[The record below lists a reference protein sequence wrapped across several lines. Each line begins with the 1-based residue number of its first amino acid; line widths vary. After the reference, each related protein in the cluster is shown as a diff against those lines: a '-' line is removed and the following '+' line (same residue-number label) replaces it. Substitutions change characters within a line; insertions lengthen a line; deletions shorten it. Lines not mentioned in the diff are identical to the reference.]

1 MSLTGIAGSLVEA
14 WAELR
19 THKTRVLLALI
30 GVALSVASL
39 TTVVALAD
47 MSREALAQG
56 SEASSGR
63 PATLTVGAYPMNGE
77 MGDLA
82 PLREA
87 FGSVVE
93 RYAVEYASL
102 NLLTSVPFQ
111 FPDGVVQ
118 TETTVVDADY
128 GVMRRV
134 NLTSG
139 AWFTETDGQRL
150 APAVI
155 VNEAFYARLG
165 SPDLAVDPVV
175 RISSGTRVD
184 AVVTGVRRN
193 LWPEEPPAA
202 YMLSE
207 AYDRVGAVAAP
218 GMNGPPMLEL
228 WVPEDLAEPLTAAII
243 SDLSAQ
249 FPALQIDAYRAD
261 YAAWGDPYGGMQ
273 LAVGG
278 IAGLVLLLG
287 AVGLLNISMVT
298 VKYRVREI
306 GIRRSFGATSGRI
319 FFGVM
324 LESVVAT
331 FIAGLVGVMAA
342 IAVAKLPAVQ
352 RQVAFGISELP
363 PFPVEAALLGLGAAT
378 AVGALAGLIPAVVA
392 VRVKVIDAIRF

>member
-1 MSLTGIAGSLVEA
+1 MSLSGIAGSLVEA

-19 THKTRVLLALI
+19 THKTRILLALV

-47 MSREALAQG
+47 MSREAMEQG
-56 SEASSGR
+56 AEATSGR
-63 PATLTVGAYPMNGE
+63 PATLSVSAWPMDGAAPDPE
-77 MGDLA
+77 
-82 PLREA
+82 PLRQA
-87 FGSVVE
+87 YMSVVD

-102 NLLTSVPFQ
+102 NLLTTVPFQ

-118 TETTVVDADY
+118 AETSVVDADY

-134 NLTSG
+134 NLSAG
-139 AWFTETDGQRL
+139 SWFSETDGQRL

-175 RISSGTRVD
+175 RISNGAPVD

-193 LWPEEPPAA
+193 LWPDEPPAA
-202 YMLSE
+202 YMLAE
-207 AYDRVGAVAAP
+207 AYDRVGAGA
-218 GMNGPPMLEL
+218 GPDTNSSPMLEL
-228 WVPEDLAEPLTAAII
+228 WVPEELADPLLAAIT

-261 YAAWGDPYGGMQ
+261 YAAWGDPYAGMQ

-331 FIAGLVGVMAA
+331 FVAGLVGVMAA
-342 IAVAKLPAVQ
+342 IAIAKLPVVQ

-363 PFPVEAALLGLGAAT
+363 PFPIEAALLGLGAAT
-378 AVGALAGLIPAVVA
+378 AVGALAGLIPALVA

>member
-1 MSLTGIAGSLVEA
+1 MSLTGVAGTLAEA

-47 MSREALAQG
+47 MSREAMAQG
-56 SEASSGR
+56 AEATSGR
-63 PATLTVGAYPMNGE
+63 PATLSVSAYPMDGNFT
-77 MGDLA
+77 DPA
-82 PLREA
+82 PLRLA
-87 FGSVVE
+87 YGSVVD
-93 RYAVEYASL
+93 RYSVEYASL
-102 NLLTSVPFQ
+102 NLRTVVPFQ
-111 FPDGVVQ
+111 FPDGVLQ
-118 TETTVVDADY
+118 AETTVVDADY

-134 NLTSG
+134 NLTAGS
-139 AWFTETDGQRL
+139 WFSETDAQRL

-175 RISSGTRVD
+175 QIANGRPLD

-193 LWPEEPPAA
+193 LWPDEPPAA
-202 YMLSE
+202 YLLSD
-207 AYDRVGAVAAP
+207 AYDRVGA
-218 GMNGPPMLEL
+218 GSGPDPNAIPMLEL
-228 WVPEDLAEPLTAAII
+228 WVPEDIAEPLQTAIA

-249 FPALQIDAYRAD
+249 FPAMQIDVYRAD
-261 YAAWGDPYGGMQ
+261 YAAYGDPYGRMQ
-273 LAVGG
+273 LVVGG

-287 AVGLLNISMVT
+287 AVGLLNICMVT

-331 FIAGLVGVMAA
+331 FVAGLVGVMAA
-342 IAVAKLPAVQ
+342 IAIAKLPAVQ

-363 PFPVEAALLGLGAAT
+363 PFPIWAALLGLGAAT
-378 AVGALAGLIPAVVA
+378 AVGALAGLIPALVA

>member
-1 MSLTGIAGSLVEA
+1 MSLSGIAGSLVEA

-47 MSREALAQG
+47 MSREAMEQG
-56 SEASSGR
+56 SEATSGR
-63 PATLTVGAYPMNGE
+63 PATLTVGGYPSDGNPP
-77 MGDLA
+77 DPA
-82 PLREA
+82 PLRQA
-87 FGSVVE
+87 YGSVVD

-102 NLLTSVPFQ
+102 NLLTVVPFQ

-118 TETTVVDADY
+118 TETSVVDADY

-134 NLTSG
+134 NLIAGS
-139 AWFTETDGQRL
+139 WFSETDAQRL

-165 SPDLAVDPVV
+165 TPDLAVDPVV
-175 RISSGTRVD
+175 QISNGTPVD

-193 LWPEEPPAA
+193 LWPDEPPSA
-202 YMLSE
+202 YLLSD
-207 AYDRVGAVAAP
+207 AYDRVGA
-218 GMNGPPMLEL
+218 GSGPDPNAIPMLEL
-228 WVPEDLAEPLTAAII
+228 WVPEEIAEPLQAAIL

-249 FPALQIDAYRAD
+249 FPAMQFDVYRGD
-261 YAAWGDPYGGMQ
+261 YAAYGDPYGGMQ
-273 LAVGG
+273 LVVGG

-331 FIAGLVGVMAA
+331 FVAGVVGVMAA
-342 IAVAKLPAVQ
+342 IAVAKLPVVQ
-352 RQVAFGISELP
+352 RQVAFGIAELP
-363 PFPVEAALLGLGAAT
+363 PFPIEAALLGLGAAT
-378 AVGALAGLIPAVVA
+378 AVGALAGLIPALVA

>member
-1 MSLTGIAGSLVEA
+1 MSLSGIAGSLVEA

-47 MSREALAQG
+47 MSREAMEQG
-56 SEASSGR
+56 EEVSSGR
-63 PATLTVGAYPMNGE
+63 PATLNVSAYPMDGNFS
-77 MGDLA
+77 DPA
-82 PLREA
+82 PLRQA
-87 FGSVVE
+87 YGSLVD
-93 RYAVEYASL
+93 RYSVEYASL
-102 NLLTSVPFQ
+102 NLRTTVPFQ
-111 FPDGVVQ
+111 FPDGVLQ
-118 TETTVVDADY
+118 AETSVVDADY

-134 NLTSG
+134 NLTAGS
-139 AWFTETDGQRL
+139 WFSETDAQRL

-175 RISSGTRVD
+175 QISTGAPLD

-193 LWPEEPPAA
+193 LWPDEPPSA
-202 YMLSE
+202 YMLSD
-207 AYDRVGAVAAP
+207 AYDRSVAGSGP
-218 GMNGPPMLEL
+218 DMNTVPMLEL
-228 WVPEDLAEPLTAAII
+228 WVPEEIAEPLQAAIV

-249 FPALQIDAYRAD
+249 FPAMQVDVYRAD
-261 YAAWGDPYGGMQ
+261 YAAYGDPFGGIQ
-273 LAVGG
+273 LVVGG

-331 FIAGLVGVMAA
+331 FVAGLVGVMAA
-342 IAVAKLPAVQ
+342 IAVAKLPVVQ
-352 RQVAFGISELP
+352 RQIAFGIAELP
-363 PFPVEAALLGLGAAT
+363 PFPIEAALLGLGAAT
-378 AVGALAGLIPAVVA
+378 AVGALAGLIPALVA

>member
-1 MSLTGIAGSLVEA
+1 MSFSGIAGSLVEA

-19 THKTRVLLALI
+19 THKTRILLALV

-47 MSREALAQG
+47 MSREAMEQG
-56 SEASSGR
+56 SEATSGR
-63 PATLTVGAYPMNGE
+63 PATLTVGAYPMDGSLT
-77 MGDLA
+77 DPA
-82 PLREA
+82 PLRQA
-87 FGSVVE
+87 FSSVTE
-93 RYAVEYASL
+93 RYAVEYSSL
-102 NLLTSVPFQ
+102 NLRTVVPFQ

-118 TETTVVDADY
+118 AETSVVEADY
-128 GVMRRV
+128 GLMRRV

-139 AWFTETDGQRL
+139 SWFSETDGQRL

-155 VNEAFYARLG
+155 VNEAFYARMG

-175 RISSGTRVD
+175 RISNGTPVD
-184 AVVTGVRRN
+184 AVITGVRRD
-193 LWPEEPPAA
+193 LWPDEPPSA
-202 YMLSE
+202 YMLAE
-207 AYDRVGAVAAP
+207 AYDRMGA
-218 GMNGPPMLEL
+218 GGGTDMNGQPMLEL
-228 WVPEDLAEPLTAAII
+228 WVPEELAEPLQAAIV
-243 SDLSAQ
+243 SDLSAE
-249 FPALQIDAYRAD
+249 FPSMQIDAYRGD
-261 YAAWGDPYGGMQ
+261 YAAWGDPYAGMQ

-331 FIAGLVGVMAA
+331 FVAGLVGVMAA
-342 IAVAKLPAVQ
+342 IAVAKLPVVQ

-363 PFPVEAALLGLGAAT
+363 PFPIEAALLGLGAAT
-378 AVGALAGLIPAVVA
+378 AVGALAGLIPALVA